1 LDLLGLALNRREVR
15 PFREIPMQRTFH
27 WSWLA
32 AIALAAGPTMAAA
45 QDASMAAQDTA
56 MVATPDASTQGHT
69 VREGDTLW
77 DLARQYRG
85 DPFLWPDI
93 YRMNTS
99 VVEDPH
105 WIYPGERLRLS
116 TTEAV
121 ASVPA
126 EDTPLPAQD
135 SAASATRPVSD
146 EVAESPAAGTEAA
159 EQEQAP
165 ASLASLTKRPDAEES
180 EPLFGPRPGHMLHE
194 TLKSYTD
201 KPYRALRRSEFYSS
215 GFLSE
220 NQKLPFGKM
229 LGPVTPPQIRAVA
242 QNSNALPYATVAV
255 SAPKGATYQ
264 VGDSLLVVQI
274 GREVRHYGEVIIP
287 SGMIQVTDTAD
298 GRYVASVIAVYAPIR
313 GGQSVLPLEKFGEPG
328 SAKATPVSDGV
339 RATFLGGPVRQDL
352 KAPQMVVFLDKGRQD
367 GVAPGDLFEVRRRPE
382 RLSDGTIR
390 IDDVMATLQ
399 VVHVRE
405 RSATARLLNIISP
418 DIAPGTEARQVAK
431 LP

>member
-1 LDLLGLALNRREVR
+1 
-15 PFREIPMQRTFH
+15 MQRTFR
-27 WSWLA
+27 WSWLG

-45 QDASMAAQDTA
+45 QDTTMVAAQDTTMVAAQDTA
-56 MVATPDASTQGHT
+56 MAAVPDTAAAVVAQDSTTQTHT

-77 DLARQYRG
+77 DLARHYRG

-105 WIYPGERLRLS
+105 WIYPGEVLRLS
-116 TTEAV
+116 GTGAAV

-126 EDTPLPAQD
+126 EDTPAPAQD
-135 SAASATRPVSD
+135 STASAPLTD
-146 EVAESPAAGTEAA
+146 EVAESPAASTEAG

-165 ASLASLTKRPDAEES
+165 TSLASLTQNSDAEES
-180 EPLFGPRPGHMLHE
+180 EPLFGPRPGDMLHE
-194 TLKSYTD
+194 TLKTYSEQT
-201 KPYRALRRSEFYSS
+201 YRARRRSEFYSS
-215 GFLSE
+215 GFLTE
-220 NQKLPFGKM
+220 NEKLPYGKM
-229 LGPVTPPQIRAVA
+229 LGPVAPPQIRAMA

-274 GREVRHYGEVIIP
+274 GREVPRYGEVIIP
-287 SGMIQVTDTAD
+287 SGVIQVTDTSD
-298 GRYVASVIAVYAPIR
+298 GKYVASVIAVYGTIR
-313 GGQSVLPLEKFGEPG
+313 AGQRVLPVEKFGDPG
-328 SAKATPVSDGV
+328 TAKAVPVSDGV
-339 RATFLGGPVRQDL
+339 RATLLGGSGRQDL
-352 KAPQMVVFLDKGRQD
+352 KAPQMVVFLDKGRKD
-367 GVAPGDLFEVRRRPE
+367 GVAPGDLFEIRRQPE

-390 IDDVMATLQ
+390 IDEVMATLQ

-405 RSATARLLNIISP
+405 RTATARLLNIISP
-418 DIAPGTEARQVAK
+418 DIEPGTKVRQVAK